1 MGKWKL
7 MLSTLPFVAG
17 VVAFKLVLELIVQW
31 PGIVEFSDVSIV
43 LTAGVFLTGFML
55 AGVMADYKESEK
67 LPGEVACQLETL
79 EEVCVQGAASKPN
92 IAAAPFRAGV
102 LALTDAVRDWL
113 YKRKSQEEVFAALS
127 TFELLVIGLE
137 KDGAGSYAGRA
148 QSELHNLRK
157 QVTRIGVISRTGFL
171 PPAYALLE
179 TLVALIMMLV
189 LASKYKSTLAMSI
202 LVPFIALIFI
212 YMVRLIRDID
222 DPFDYASDGSKAGG
236 AEVELFP
243 LEEYRARLSAR
254 VKG

>member
-7 MLSTLPFVAG
+7 MLTTLPIVVG
-17 VVAFKLVLELIVQW
+17 VLAVKLVLELVVQW

-67 LPGEVACQLETL
+67 LPGEVACQLETI
-79 EEVCVQGAASKPN
+79 EENCTQASMGRPQ
-92 IAAAPFRAGV
+92 IAVAPLRLGI
-102 LALTDAVRDWL
+102 LALTETIRDWL
-113 YKRKSQEEVFAALS
+113 YKKKTQVEVFAALT
-127 TFELLVIGLE
+127 TFEGLVMQLE
-137 KDGAGSYAGRA
+137 KDGAGPYAGRA
-148 QSELHNLRK
+148 QSELHTLRK
-157 QVTRIGVISRTGFL
+157 HLTRIGVISRTGFL

-179 TLVALIMMLV
+179 TLVALILILV
-189 LASKYKSTLAMSI
+189 LASKYKSTLAMMI
-202 LVPFIALIFI
+202 LVPFIALIYI

-222 DPFDYASDGSKAGG
+222 DPFDYAPDGSKRGG

-243 LEEYRARLSAR
+243 IEEYRERLSAR